1 MKKSATA
8 LPLLNVDEK
17 NFSIDGDT
25 ISSEDIA
32 LDLDATARSAVD
44 GRVFWDGDRL
54 IHLGKRDIDCELFLS
69 NLDPETKNSFKQ
81 GLLTFIDSR
90 RFSTSVVMDLISTF
104 CVSSKNCP
112 PNVFDVNWASHA
124 LNNRSMRPRKYSAR
138 IFLEYWRAR
147 FPTAVTDDALNFLAQ
162 AAAPQTT
169 SNNVESDD
177 PTKSWL
183 TDEEYDDA
191 LRSTWDNYDLTGS
204 TQPALIRLLSLQY
217 ARRPSQLS
225 GLKFE
230 DLKPANN
237 KAPVKQSDNEIHF
250 PGAKEQGLDTEFRG
264 GKFEAHPIADHL
276 WNMLKIQRKEIT
288 FVFEQVF
295 GLTLSA
301 KDIDQLPIF
310 TTQLRII
317 RSAKILKDTLGLEP
331 SKHLHDELFHLAPTR
346 LGRVISLTYNM
357 SIGGPF
363 PRKKAL
369 PERPI
374 SRRTGGPLLL
384 NAIRLRHT
392 RVRQLARQ
400 GVPKPVLSYW
410 LGHNNDD
417 ALNSYHND
425 PAETARELDEKMST
439 GLVTI
444 AQAFH
449 GKIIATDAE
458 STHPNDPLK
467 RLEFAKDDKLNYV
480 GRCGKLSFCATTS
493 IPIPCYRCR
502 SFEPLA
508 DAPHDE
514 VLEALRY
521 RQAQEQAIIRP
532 GSMRNLLIPID
543 LSDDI
548 RAVERCIEL
557 CKIKR
562 EQQ

>member
-1 MKKSATA
+1 
-8 LPLLNVDEK
+8 
-17 NFSIDGDT
+17 
-25 ISSEDIA
+25 
-32 LDLDATARSAVD
+32 
-44 GRVFWDGDRL
+44 
-54 IHLGKRDIDCELFLS
+54 
-69 NLDPETKNSFKQ
+69 
-81 GLLTFIDSR
+81 
-90 RFSTSVVMDLISTF
+90 
-104 CVSSKNCP
+104 
-112 PNVFDVNWASHA
+112 
-124 LNNRSMRPRKYSAR
+124 
-138 IFLEYWRAR
+138 
-147 FPTAVTDDALNFLAQ
+147 
-162 AAAPQTT
+162 
-169 SNNVESDD
+169 
-177 PTKSWL
+177 
-183 TDEEYDDA
+183 
-191 LRSTWDNYDLTGS
+191 
-204 TQPALIRLLSLQY
+204 
-217 ARRPSQLS
+217 
-225 GLKFE
+225 
-230 DLKPANN
+230 
-237 KAPVKQSDNEIHF
+237 
-250 PGAKEQGLDTEFRG
+250 
-264 GKFEAHPIADHL
+264 
-276 WNMLKIQRKEIT
+276 
-288 FVFEQVF
+288 
-295 GLTLSA
+295 
-301 KDIDQLPIF
+301 
-310 TTQLRII
+310 
-317 RSAKILKDTLGLEP
+317 
-331 SKHLHDELFHLAPTR
+331 
-346 LGRVISLTYNM
+346 
-357 SIGGPF
+357 
-363 PRKKAL
+363 
-369 PERPI
+369 
-374 SRRTGGPLLL
+374 
-384 NAIRLRHT
+384 
-392 RVRQLARQ
+392 LARQ